1 MNYFE
6 KNSSF
11 LLQSRN
17 LRSADFFANG
27 MNAIAPE
34 ELVKFS
40 ETFAVPFDLLF
51 HTDLEARANARNN
64 EIRLLCMDMDGVL
77 TDAGMYYTE
86 QGDELKK
93 FNAKDGLAIR
103 DIKRKGIH
111 TGIITHGF
119 NTNLITKRA
128 ERLQID
134 FLEVSQVPKLETLTS
149 WCNNIG
155 IGLNQVCYIGDDR
168 NDLEVLQ
175 AVGFSACPADA
186 VNEVKK
192 IVNVVLSR
200 VGGDACVR
208 ELIDRYLA

>member
-1 MNYFE
+1 MQFFG
-6 KNSSF
+6 KNSTY
-11 LLQSRN
+11 LLQDRN
-17 LRSADFFANG
+17 LDATHFFANG
-27 MNAIAPE
+27 INSASPD
-34 ELVKFS
+34 ELVRFADAV
-40 ETFAVPFDLLF
+40 AVPLDLLF
-51 HTDLEARANARNN
+51 RVDLEARALARSRD
-64 EIRLLCMDMDGVL
+64 IRLLCMDMDGVL

-103 DIKRKGIH
+103 DIRKKGIH

-128 ERLQID
+128 ERLQIE
-134 FLEVSQVPKLETLTS
+134 FLEVSQVPKKETLTN

-155 IGLNQVCYIGDDR
+155 ISLRQVCYIGDDR

-186 VNEVKK
+186 VNEVKA
-192 IVNVVLSR
+192 IVNVICSR

-208 ELIDRYLA
+208 ELIDNYLA

>member
-1 MNYFE
+1 MQFFE
-6 KNSSF
+6 KNSTY
-11 LLQSRN
+11 LLQTRN
-17 LRSADFFANG
+17 QNSGDFFANG
-27 MNAIAPE
+27 IAQASPD
-34 ELVKFS
+34 ELVRFADAV
-40 ETFAVPFDLLF
+40 AVPLDLLF
-51 HTDLEARANARNN
+51 RVDLEARALARSRD
-64 EIRLLCMDMDGVL
+64 IRLLCMDMDGVL

-103 DIKRKGIH
+103 DIRKKGIH

-134 FLEVSQVPKLETLTS
+134 FLEVSQVPKLETLTN
-149 WCNNIG
+149 WCYNLG
-155 IGLNQVCYIGDDR
+155 IRTSQVCYIGDDR

-186 VNEVKK
+186 VNEVKA
-192 IVNVVLSR
+192 IVNVIGSR

-208 ELIDRYLA
+208 ELIDNYLA

>member
-1 MNYFE
+1 MQFFG
-6 KNSSF
+6 KNSTY
-11 LLQSRN
+11 LLQARN
-17 LRSADFFANG
+17 QQAGDYFANG
-27 MNAIAPE
+27 INQASPD
-34 ELVKFS
+34 ELVRFADAV
-40 ETFAVPFDLLF
+40 AVPLDLLF
-51 HTDLEARANARNN
+51 RVDLEARAQARSRD
-64 EIRLLCMDMDGVL
+64 IRLLCMDMDGVL

-103 DIKRKGIH
+103 DIRKKGIH

-134 FLEVSQVPKLETLTS
+134 FLEVSQAPKLETLTN
-149 WCNNIG
+149 WCANIG
-155 IGLNQVCYIGDDR
+155 ISLSQVCYIGDDR

-186 VNEVKK
+186 VNEVKA
-192 IVNVVLSR
+192 IVNVIGSR

-208 ELIDRYLA
+208 ELIDNYLA

>member
-1 MNYFE
+1 MQFFE
-6 KNSSF
+6 KNSTY
-11 LLQSRN
+11 LLQARN
-17 LRSADFFANG
+17 QNAGDFFANG
-27 MNAIAPE
+27 ITQASPD
-34 ELVKFS
+34 ELVRFADAV
-40 ETFAVPFDLLF
+40 AVPLDLLF
-51 HTDLEARANARNN
+51 RVDLEARALARSRD
-64 EIRLLCMDMDGVL
+64 IRLLCMDMDGVL

-103 DIKRKGIH
+103 DIRKKGIH

-134 FLEVSQVPKLETLTS
+134 FLEVSQVPKLETLTN
-149 WCNNIG
+149 WCANIG
-155 IGLNQVCYIGDDR
+155 ISLSQVCYIGDDR

-186 VNEVKK
+186 VNEVKT
-192 IVNVVLSR
+192 IVHVIGSR

-208 ELIDRYLA
+208 ELIDNYLA